1 MRRCGRNLYTPVRR
15 GGPMTELISL
25 NARNL
30 YPCPQ
35 GRAGCARGAMRQDR
49 PDFPE

>member
-1 MRRCGRNLYTPVRR
+1 MYRR
-15 GGPMTELISL
+15 GKKLVTAFFSRRAG
-25 NARNL
+25 NAAVRQKSL

-35 GRAGCARGAMRQDR
+35 GQAGCARGAMRQDR